1 MKRLICAL
9 LAALLLCCP
18 VLAEEGVLSESQLAE
33 MEAISASDPL
43 AVDFAALKAG
53 LSGMADQLS
62 AEGARQADPAK
73 TASFDAMAD
82 RAQLLCYAAAEA
94 LRERH
99 DASYD
104 IQGYLDLTAQ
114 YVARCFWQ
122 LARLDEAAQNTS
134 AYKEHLA
141 QAGQLYYDCAVQC
154 GVDDGSS
161 FAVPQEDFDLLLAY
175 CAYSGETGGIG
186 RSLVNELL
194 SYEAIH
200 GQHSFTDFYLANEE
214 EIDRLLADTGAS
226 LADYPDRGIYSIDGS
241 PWEIGE
247 VVFDGKTPYVAFAD
261 FLNRLGGIDLTD
273 YAANADGRSLHWQL
287 YGDDI
292 RADETRVLLNGEAVE
307 LADAPFWSGGR
318 LYLTLADASY
328 LACAEMPSLEPFRYY
343 PSLFSEEMVSGEAYL
358 IRPYLGE
365 DPPSEEELTRLEGIG
380 APINLQ
386 NLIWYGGLNVSQA
399 ASLAQ
404 ERLNGVSGLARGAEN
419 SALARELLSGSWG
432 IYSAD
437 DLRDSYDWLLEEG
450 HRFRFREVVSS
461 GGAPDWFLRKWGDTM
476 DNSSFLAWD
485 LARAV
490 QICQWGCCAGY
501 LSPYEATQLALDAA
515 QRLRGAFDSWEA
527 FADDYQMGYDAFLA
541 EDADTASPYNAL
553 RREIIEQIYQDGSY
567 QGVGWEPLSS
577 GLTGALGALPALVV
591 AAGGFLLVTLAA
603 GGITLAV
610 VLHHNRKRR
619 RAAISVDPWELP

>member
-292 RADETRVLLNGEAVE
+292 QADETRVLLNGEAVE

-328 LACAEMPSLEPFRYY
+328 LACAETPSLEPFRYY
-343 PSLFSEEMVSGEAYL
+343 PSLFSEEMVSG
-358 IRPYLGE
+358 RP
-365 DPPSEEELTRLEGIG
+365 I
-380 APINLQ
+380 
-386 NLIWYGGLNVSQA
+386 
-399 ASLAQ
+399 
-404 ERLNGVSGLARGAEN
+404 
-419 SALARELLSGSWG
+419 
-432 IYSAD
+432 
-437 DLRDSYDWLLEEG
+437 
-450 HRFRFREVVSS
+450 
-461 GGAPDWFLRKWGDTM
+461 
-476 DNSSFLAWD
+476 
-485 LARAV
+485 
-490 QICQWGCCAGY
+490 
-501 LSPYEATQLALDAA
+501 
-515 QRLRGAFDSWEA
+515 
-527 FADDYQMGYDAFLA
+527 
-541 EDADTASPYNAL
+541 
-553 RREIIEQIYQDGSY
+553 
-567 QGVGWEPLSS
+567 
-577 GLTGALGALPALVV
+577 
-591 AAGGFLLVTLAA
+591 
-603 GGITLAV
+603 
-610 VLHHNRKRR
+610 
-619 RAAISVDPWELP
+619 